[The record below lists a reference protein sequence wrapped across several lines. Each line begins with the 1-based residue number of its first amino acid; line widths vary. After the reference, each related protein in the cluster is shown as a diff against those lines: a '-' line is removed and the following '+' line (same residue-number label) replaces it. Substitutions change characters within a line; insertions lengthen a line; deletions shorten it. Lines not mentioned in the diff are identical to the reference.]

1 MLFDNDASA
10 RQTSAV
16 GERVK
21 VRAAYESAAHIFGH
35 ILFAGDRLMSGQR
48 DRRGFT
54 LIELL
59 VVIAIIAVLI
69 ALLLPAVQAARE
81 AARRAQCVNN
91 LKQLAL
97 ACHNY
102 AQTTNTFPAN
112 LYLHPCYATANYYWN
127 NSSWIVFLLPDMEQ
141 QPLYNA
147 INFSYMWGTYQIC
160 NWAMGLGLQNMTV
173 RQTVINSLLCPTD
186 PSPST
191 DYNNSDEVWSQLAA
205 GTSYV
210 GNVGDN
216 CLGCAANAGVRM
228 LCPQVGYLCRG
239 YQLGDPQPP
248 ETLPASAATGTGI
261 FWRQCWG
268 VPLQQI
274 TDGTSNTFLA
284 GEQIQMVMLWNEWVE
299 ANATVG
305 STALPLNYI
314 GPGCGHPARP
324 GQRRPG
330 DWGQRCGRPGLTGT
344 ASGACTPAAATS
356 PSAMDRSSSSRPR
369 STCSPT
375 SL

>member
-1 MLFDNDASA
+1 
-10 RQTSAV
+10 
-16 GERVK
+16 
-21 VRAAYESAAHIFGH
+21 
-35 ILFAGDRLMSGQR
+35 MSR
-48 DRRGFT
+48 HAERRGFT

-102 AQTTNTFPAN
+102 NSTYSTLPAN
-112 LYLHPCYATANYYWN
+112 LYLHPCYATNTYYWN
-127 NSSWIVFLLPDMEQ
+127 NSSWLVFVLPSMEQ

-147 INFSYMWGTYQIC
+147 INFGYMWGTNQIC
-160 NWAMGLGLQNMTV
+160 NWGQGLGLANVTV
-173 RQTVINSLLCPTD
+173 RQTVINGLLCPTD

-191 DYNNSDEVWSQLAA
+191 DLTNSDEISGQLAA

-216 CLGCAANAGVRM
+216 CLACGANAGQ
-228 LCPQVGYLCRG
+228 QVFCASQGYYCRG
-239 YQLGDPQPP
+239 AQLGDPQNPTSFP
-248 ETLPASAATGTGI
+248 IQPSTGTGI
-261 FWRQCWG
+261 FWRQDWG

-284 GEQIQMVMLWNEWVE
+284 GEQIQMVTDWNEWVE

-305 STALPLNYI
+305 STAIPLNFLGPNLAI
-314 GPGCGHPARP
+314 QVGPGSINKLTGLTDV
-324 GQRRPG
+324 G
-330 DWGQRCGRPGLTGT
+330 DWPNWYSFRSMHPGGGNFALCDG
-344 ASGACTPAAATS
+344 SVKFIK
-356 PSAMDRSSSSRPR
+356 SSINMAIYQGLSTRGMGEVISSD
-369 STCSPT
+369 SY
-375 SL
+375 

>member
-1 MLFDNDASA
+1 MK
-10 RQTSAV
+10 RC
-16 GERVK
+16 
-21 VRAAYESAAHIFGH
+21 
-35 ILFAGDRLMSGQR
+35 R

-69 ALLLPAVQAARE
+69 ALLLPAVQSARE

-97 ACHNY
+97 AAHNY
-102 AQTTNTFPAN
+102 LSQTNTFPAN

-127 NSSWIVFLLPDMEQ
+127 NSSWIVFLLPNMEQ

-147 INFSYMWGTYQIC
+147 INFSYMWGTYKIC
-160 NWAMGLGLQNMTV
+160 NWVQGLGLANLTV
-173 RQTVINSLLCPTD
+173 RQTVINSLLCPSD
-186 PSPST
+186 PSPPT
-191 DYNNSDEVWSQLAA
+191 DLTNSDEVIGQLAA

-216 CLGCAANAGVRM
+216 CLGCAPNAGVQQ
-228 LCPQVGYLCRG
+228 LCAQVGYYCRG

-248 ETLPASAATGTGI
+248 ETVPPSQSTGTGI

-268 VPLQQI
+268 VPIQQV

-284 GEQIQMVMLWNEWVE
+284 GEQIQMVMQWNEWVE

-314 GPGCGHPARP
+314 GPGLAIQQGLGSVVLAT
-324 GQRRPG
+324 GKSDVG
-330 DWGQRCGRPGLTGT
+330 DWTHWYSFRSMHPGG
-344 ASGACTPAAATS
+344 GNF
-356 PSAMDRSSSSRPR
+356 AMCDGSVKFIKNSINMSTYQALSTRAQNEVISSDAY
-369 STCSPT
+369 
-375 SL
+375 

>member
-1 MLFDNDASA
+1 
-10 RQTSAV
+10 
-16 GERVK
+16 
-21 VRAAYESAAHIFGH
+21 
-35 ILFAGDRLMSGQR
+35 MSGQR

-59 VVIAIIAVLI
+59 VVISIIAVLI

-91 LKQLAL
+91 LKQLGL

-102 AQTTNTFPAN
+102 NSTYNTLPAN
-112 LYLHPCYATANYYWN
+112 LYLHPCYATNTYYWN
-127 NSSWIVFLLPDMEQ
+127 NSSWIVFLLPNMEQ

-160 NWAMGLGLQNMTV
+160 NWGQGLGLQNMTV
-173 RQTVINSLLCPTD
+173 RQTVINSLLCPSD
-186 PSPST
+186 PSPPT

-216 CLGCAANAGVRM
+216 CLACAPANPSQQVFCAAS
-228 LCPQVGYLCRG
+228 GYYCRG
-239 YQLGDPQPP
+239 CQLGDPANPTTFPIQP
-248 ETLPASAATGTGI
+248 ATGTGI
-261 FWRQCWG
+261 FWRQDWG

-274 TDGTSNTFLA
+274 TDGTSNTFMA

-299 ANATVG
+299 ANGSVG
-305 STALPLNYI
+305 STALPLNFI
-314 GPGCGHPARP
+314 GPGLAIQQGLGSIVLKTGASDV
-324 GQRRPG
+324 G
-330 DWGQRCGRPGLTGT
+330 DWPNWYSFRSMHPGGGNFVFCDGSVKFIKQTISMPIYQALSTRGL
-344 ASGACTPAAATS
+344 GEIV
-356 PSAMDRSSSSRPR
+356 SSDSY
-369 STCSPT
+369 
-375 SL
+375 